1 MASHSDHDHHD
12 HDHDQHSHG
21 HHDHGHDH
29 GNGHGHG
36 HHHAPPPPSGGPATA
51 YAIGFGLNLAFVL
64 VEAAAGIVTNSL
76 ALLADAGHNLSDLL
90 GLALAWGA
98 VLLSRRPPSERYT
111 YGLRSSSIWAALI
124 NALLL
129 LVVCGGIGWEAID
142 RLRNPTPIPGLAII
156 IVATIGVVINTATA
170 LLFMRGRH
178 DDLNQRGVFLHM
190 AADAAVS
197 LGVVIAGLLIMNTG
211 WLWLDPAISLV
222 IVVVIIAGTWGLLK
236 DSINLALDAVP
247 SGIRPAEVRALLA
260 GLPGVSEVHDLH
272 IWAMSTAE
280 TALTA
285 HLVMPEGTPSD
296 AFYARLCSELE
307 RRFGIHH
314 ATVQVERGD
323 GGEPCRLAA
332 DDRV

>member
-1 MASHSDHDHHD
+1 MASHGEHAHHHD
-12 HDHDQHSHG
+12 HDDHG
-21 HHDHGHDH
+21 HHNHGQ
-29 GNGHGHG
+29 GHGHG
-36 HHHAPPPPSGGPATA
+36 HHHAPPPPSGGSATTA
-51 YAIGFGLNLAFVL
+51 YAIGFALNLVFVL
-64 VEAAAGIVTNSL
+64 VEATAGVLTNSL

-111 YGLRSSSIWAALI
+111 YGLRGSSIWAALI
-124 NALLL
+124 NALAL
-129 LVVCGGIGWEAID
+129 LVVCGGIGWEALE
-142 RLRNPTPIPGLAII
+142 RLRNPTSIPGMTII

-178 DDLNQRGVFLHM
+178 DDLNRRGVFLHM

-197 LGVVIAGLLIMNTG
+197 LGVVFAGVLIMNTG
-211 WLWLDPAISLV
+211 WLWLDPAISLLIVAV
-222 IVVVIIAGTWGLLK
+222 IVASTWGLLK
-236 DSINLALDAVP
+236 DSVSLALDAVP
-247 SGIRPAEVRALLA
+247 AGINPAAVRAYLC
-260 GLPGVSEVHDLH
+260 GLPGVREVHDLH

-285 HLVMPEGTPSD
+285 HLVMPEGTPPD
-296 AFYARLCSELE
+296 AFYANLGSELE